1 MSIMYIFLRYI
12 FNFVYNKYM
21 CKFKHCFNLVITF
34 FTFISFSS
42 ATTFKELD
50 IQVNNVTLH
59 VEVAST
65 HEKRL
70 LGLMH
75 RKKLLKNKGMLF
87 IYPSERIIKLWMKN
101 TQIPLSVA
109 FLNKNKKIINIEK
122 MEPNQ
127 TKVIYKSKDL
137 ALYAV
142 EVNQGWFKTNKIS
155 VGDNFKF

>member
-1 MSIMYIFLRYI
+1 
-12 FNFVYNKYM
+12 M
-21 CKFKHCFNLVITF
+21 CKFKHYSTFIITF
-34 FTFISFSS
+34 FTFITFSS
-42 ATTFKELD
+42 STTFEELE
-50 IQVNNVTLH
+50 IQVNNVTLN
-59 VEVAST
+59 VEVASS

-70 LGLMH
+70 QGLMH
-75 RKKLLKNKGMLF
+75 RKKLPKNKGMLF

-142 EVNQGWFKTNKIS
+142 EVNQGWFKTNKIF
-155 VGDNFKF
+155 VGDDFKF

>member
-1 MSIMYIFLRYI
+1 M
-12 FNFVYNKYM
+12 YM
-21 CKFKHCFNLVITF
+21 CKFKHYFTLIITF

-42 ATTFKELD
+42 AKTFKELD
-50 IQVNNVTLH
+50 IKVNNVTLH

-75 RKKLLKNKGMLF
+75 RKILPKNKGMLF

-127 TKVIYKSKDL
+127 TNVIYKSKDL

>member
-1 MSIMYIFLRYI
+1 MVSRNVFG
-12 FNFVYNKYM
+12 FN
-21 CKFKHCFNLVITF
+21 T
-34 FTFISFSS
+34 
-42 ATTFKELD
+42 LD
-50 IQVNNVTLH
+50 IQINGINLK
-59 VEVAST
+59 VEVAAT
-65 HEKRL
+65 HEERL

-101 TQIPLSVA
+101 TSIPLSVA

-127 TKVIYKSKDL
+127 TKIIYVSKDL

>member
-1 MSIMYIFLRYI
+1 
-12 FNFVYNKYM
+12 M
-21 CKFKHCFNLVITF
+21 CKFKHYSTLILTF

-42 ATTFKELD
+42 SKTFKELD

-75 RKKLLKNKGMLF
+75 RKKLPKNKGILF

-101 TQIPLSVA
+101 TVIPLSVA

-155 VGDNFKF
+155 VGDSFKF

>member
-1 MSIMYIFLRYI
+1 MY
-12 FNFVYNKYM
+12 
-21 CKFKHCFNLVITF
+21 KFKHCFTLIITF

-75 RKKLLKNKGMLF
+75 RKKLPKNKGMLF

-127 TKVIYKSKDL
+127 T
-137 ALYAV
+137 
-142 EVNQGWFKTNKIS
+142 
-155 VGDNFKF
+155 